1 MLFNDFWNV
10 KYIFKLENR
19 DIEVDYMNLKQGI
32 YLWICC
38 AVITASSI
46 GAQKL
51 GAMASGKGNSVKAQS
66 YSGMIKRHKA
76 NTWLDKAYRDT
87 TNKGVP
93 FRVKLENSTEG
104 EAEGKYNRNTYT
116 TFWIEDSSEKN
127 LSPVRK
133 VLEKDGYYAQDTFD
147 NAGKKTVY
155 LTAEDNED
163 TDHIYKIS
171 GEWKEE

>member
-1 MLFNDFWNV
+1 M
-10 KYIFKLENR
+10 
-19 DIEVDYMNLKQGI
+19 
-32 YLWICC
+32 
-38 AVITASSI
+38 
-46 GAQKL
+46 
-51 GAMASGKGNSVKAQS
+51 
-66 YSGMIKRHKA
+66 
-76 NTWLDKAYRDT
+76 
-87 TNKGVP
+87 
-93 FRVKLENSTEG
+93 KLENSTEG